1 MRTQSA
7 DAKRMVRQ
15 MLFGLP
21 GPQKT
26 AVQWSQLITS
36 LAAAASML
44 NNMPYLDES
53 NRLLLA
59 PRDFLTPWKHG
70 SPLVQEIPVTKL
82 KSLEEARRMLTA
94 RQVHMRKIKEVE
106 MATELSRF
114 KNSFLK
120 LGKNQK
126 IESLTAGP
134 FEPKRSQWT

>member
-1 MRTQSA
+1 M
-7 DAKRMVRQ
+7 
-15 MLFGLP
+15 
-21 GPQKT
+21 
-26 AVQWSQLITS
+26 VQWSQLITS

-59 PRDFLTPWKHG
+59 PSDFLTPWKHG
-70 SPLVQEIPVTKL
+70 CPSVQEIPVTKL
-82 KSLEEARRMLTA
+82 NSLEEARRMLTA
-94 RQVHMRKIKEVE
+94 RQVHMKKIKEVD